1 MSRSITRSFH
11 LWMGALLT
19 AIVELGVSLAV
30 TPGGAIAAAEDRLAE
45 IAVRGTAY
53 TALLALALAMRG
65 GSNLAR
71 HLLALAFGLF
81 GTISLV
87 IEPISWLL
95 QGGDI
100 HAFLA
105 EADGPMWVIIL
116 SRIAHV
122 LCVVAATALM
132 YRPIDRPYF
141 RRA

>member
-1 MSRSITRSFH
+1 MPRSITRSFY
-11 LWMGALLT
+11 LWMGAILA
-19 AIVELGVSLAV
+19 AIVELGVSLAI
-30 TPGGAIAAAEDRLAE
+30 TPADAIAAAEERLAE
-45 IAVRGTAY
+45 ISVRVVEYAV
-53 TALLALALAMRG
+53 LLALALAMRG

-95 QGGDI
+95 QGGDV

-105 EADGPMWVIIL
+105 GADGPMWVMIL

-122 LCVVAATALM
+122 ICVVAGTALM
-132 YRPIDRPYF
+132 YRPADRSYF
-141 RRA
+141 RRN